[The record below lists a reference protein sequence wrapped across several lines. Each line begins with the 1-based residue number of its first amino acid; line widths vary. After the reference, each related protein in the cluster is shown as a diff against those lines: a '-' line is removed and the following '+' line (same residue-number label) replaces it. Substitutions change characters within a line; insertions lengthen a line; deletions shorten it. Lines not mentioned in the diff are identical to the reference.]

1 MFIVMVVGN
10 PAEATR
16 FLDNLQVQ
24 YQDIIWMA
32 NDPKFYENTDL
43 FVSCGYEPYPPKG
56 RRSITWSGDDVET
69 VERIYKTLG
78 LRQCSTSSGC
88 SSVSSPV

>member
-1 MFIVMVVGN
+1 MFIVMVVGD
-10 PAEATR
+10 PPKAAV
-16 FLDNLQVQ
+16 FIDNLQSQ
-24 YQDIIWMA
+24 YHDLIWMA

-56 RRSITWSGDDVET
+56 ARSITWSGDDAET
-69 VERIYKTLG
+69 LERIYKTLG

-88 SSVSSPV
+88 LLVSSPA

>member
-24 YQDIIWMA
+24 YQDIIWLA
-32 NDPKFYENTDL
+32 NDPKFYENVDL

-56 RRSITWSGDDVET
+56 ARSITWSGDDAET
-69 VERIYKTLG
+69 LERIYKTLG

-88 SSVSSPV
+88 SLVSSPA

>member
-1 MFIVMVVGN
+1 MVVGD
-10 PAEATR
+10 PEKAAR
-16 FLDNLQVQ
+16 FLDNLQSQ
-24 YQDIIWMA
+24 YNNVIWME

-56 RRSITWSGDDVET
+56 ARSITWSGDDVET
-69 VERIYKTLG
+69 IQRIYKTLG

-88 SSVSSPV
+88 SSVSLQA

>member
-1 MFIVMVVGN
+1 MFIVMIVGN
-10 PAEATR
+10 PKEAAR
-16 FLDNLQVQ
+16 FFDNLQQ
-24 YQDIIWMA
+24 QNDDLIWME

-43 FVSCGYEPYPPKG
+43 FVSCGGLPYPPKG
-56 RRSITWSGDDVET
+56 ARSITWSGDDGET

-88 SSVSSPV
+88 LWVSSPA

>member
-10 PAEATR
+10 PNQSGR
-16 FLDNLQVQ
+16 FLKKYQEQ
-24 YQDIIWMA
+24 YDDLIWMA
-32 NDPKFYENTDL
+32 NDPKFYENVDL

-56 RRSITWSGDDVET
+56 ARSITWSGDDAET
-69 VERIYKTLG
+69 LERIYKTLG

-88 SSVSSPV
+88 LLVSSPA